1 MELVFAG
8 FGGQGVLTLGL
19 IFARI
24 AMENDKNVT
33 WMPAYGPTMR
43 GGKAYSVVKFSDEQI
58 GGPDMEEIDVLVAMN
73 EPSLE
78 YAKLV
83 KKGGLIA
90 INSDNVS
97 EDTNIREDVD
107 VIRLPFVALS
117 NQANNAKGA
126 NIVAGG
132 AILKK
137 TNMFELETAKKVLKD
152 FFEEKGKSKYVVSNE
167 SALMMGYEG
176 VE

>member
-19 IFARI
+19 IFAQI
-24 AMENDKNVT
+24 AMESGKNVT

-43 GGKAYSVVKFSDEQI
+43 GGKAYSVVKLSDDQI

-78 YAKLV
+78 YARLV
-83 KKGGLIA
+83 KPGGLIA
-90 INSDNVS
+90 INSDSVNGDVKV
-97 EDTNIREDVD
+97 REDVE
-107 VIRLPFVALS
+107 VLRMPFVSLS
-117 NQANNAKGA
+117 NHVKHPKGA

-132 AILKK
+132 AVLKK
-137 TNMFELETAKKVLKD
+137 TGVFELETAQKIMKG
-152 FFEEKGKSKYVVSNE
+152 FFEEKGKARYSDINE
-167 SALMMGYEG
+167 AAMAIGYEHA
-176 VE
+176 E

>member
-19 IFARI
+19 IFSQI
-24 AMENDKNVT
+24 AMEKGKNVT

-83 KKGGLIA
+83 KPGGLIA
-90 INSDNVS
+90 VNSDAVNDSVEVRDDVEVMRIPFMTLSS
-97 EDTNIREDVD
+97 E
-107 VIRLPFVALS
+107 
-117 NQANNAKGA
+117 ANNKKGA

-132 AILKK
+132 AVIGK
-137 TNMFELETAKKVLKD
+137 TEMFDLETTKKVLKA
-152 FFEEKGKSKYVVSNE
+152 FFEDKGKGKFVESNE
-167 SALMMGYEG
+167 AALMKGYESL
-176 VE
+176 